1 MECRETAGIEGQGP
15 LYRGINE
22 TLVFMK
28 YYIRNDTLFIRGK
41 FSAAS
46 TGPCGG
52 LHPVSTVL
60 LYGPKKPQQT
70 HNDPCRDV
78 TSQVTREGLSNDFFG
93 LLCETDIRN
102 LCIFQY
108 DYITVFILVS
118 RNGDNQPGNVTII
131 GYSGEGLAE
140 NALLQLIVTI
150 TNAKFRAIVDA
161 GLPIQAVT
169 GGHVLVASEGSPCH
183 VDTGVTSETGRRVSE
198 CIAFGLIHALEL
210 EDQKTGPAF
219 YVYSRLGGG
228 HFVLWHPAE
237 CPYYPC
243 HFPGQRCDY
252 CYCPFYPCRDETLGQ
267 WVNGTTG
274 GKVWNCSRCTL
285 LHVPEHADYLRH
297 HPEASLEEL
306 KRREYNRAKKQG
318 L

>member
-15 LYRGINE
+15 LYGGINE

-28 YYIRNDTLFIRGK
+28 YYIRNDTLFIRGS

-60 LYGPKKPQQT
+60 LYSPGQPDES
-70 HNDPCRDV
+70 HGDPCREV
-78 TSQVTREGLSNDFFG
+78 TCQVTREGLSMDFFG
-93 LLCETDIRN
+93 ILAGNDIRR
-102 LCIFQY
+102 LCILQY
-108 DYITVFILVS
+108 DYITVFILAS
-118 RNGDNQPGNVTII
+118 AGRDNQPDQIMMI
-131 GYSGEGLAE
+131 AYSGEGLAE
-140 NALLQLIVTI
+140 NALLQLIVTA
-150 TNAKFRAIVDA
+150 TSAKAMALINA
-161 GLPIQAVT
+161 GLPVSAAT
-169 GGHVLVASEGSPCH
+169 DDHVIVVSDREPLHMEAGLQSDVGW
-183 VDTGVTSETGRRVSE
+183 RVYE
-198 CIAFGLIHALEL
+198 CILFGLPHALEQ
-210 EDQKTGPAF
+210 DNSRTGPAL

-228 HFVLWHPAE
+228 HFVLWRPAE

-267 WVNGTTG
+267 WVNGSNG
-274 GKVWNCSRCTL
+274 GTVWNCSRCTL
-285 LHVPEHADYLRH
+285 LHTPEQADYLRR

-306 KRREYNRAKKQG
+306 KKHENIRVQKQG